1 MQIKYGCTYWGSDYL
16 TPSEFVS
23 KVIDAG
29 YNGVEVFLQPPD
41 KISAEFIV
49 ALDEI
54 RKQKPDFFLIA
65 LQLTI
70 PVKESVKE
78 YIAKMENNFLALA
91 ELNPLFI
98 NSHTGKDYYS
108 FEDNCRVIEA
118 AQNISLKT
126 GVRVMHETHRGRFS
140 FHAATLLPYLNKFP
154 EMNLVGDFS
163 HFCTVSESMLED
175 QQDILNAIIPHIGH
189 IHARVGYEEGP
200 QVNNPAAPEWKE
212 HVQTYMNWWQQIVQY
227 RESKGDESFTITTE
241 FGPFPYMPT
250 EPFTKKP
257 LSSQWNNNLIMLQ
270 ELKKKF
276 G

>member
-29 YNGVEVFLQPPD
+29 YNGVEVLLQPPD

-65 LQLTI
+65 LQLKM
-70 PVKESVKE
+70 PVKESVSE
-78 YIAKMENNFLALA
+78 YIAKMEKSLVALV

-108 FEDNCRVIEA
+108 FDDNCRVIQA

-154 EMNLVGDFS
+154 EMKLVGDFS

-227 RESKGDESFTITTE
+227 RESKGDEYFTITTE

-250 EPFTKKP
+250 EPFTQKP
-257 LSSQWNNNLIMLQ
+257 LSSQWGNNLFILQ
-270 ELKKKF
+270 QLKEKF